1 MDASTI
7 GTTTLRNMTLDI
19 TTFSIIVKNV
29 GLSIARKNVLPKCQM
44 QLLMSSVVV
53 LTAVMASV
61 VLLNVVAPN
70 YARKND
76 LPSKVQ

>member
-1 MDASTI
+1 MPDGASY
-7 GTTTLRNMTLDI
+7 DQ
-19 TTFSIIVKNV
+19 
-29 GLSIARKNVLPKCQM
+29 C
-44 QLLMSSVVV
+44 LMISVVI

-61 VLLNVVAPN
+61 VLLSVVAPN